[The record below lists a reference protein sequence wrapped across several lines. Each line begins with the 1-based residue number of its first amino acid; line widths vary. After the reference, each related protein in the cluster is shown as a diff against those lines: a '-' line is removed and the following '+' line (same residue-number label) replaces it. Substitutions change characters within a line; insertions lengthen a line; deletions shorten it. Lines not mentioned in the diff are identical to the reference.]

1 MIVNQEQ
8 NYTIPVRVPGL
19 DFRAEL
25 NGIVKRYA
33 EKRGYPYR
41 HVWNIYYSAL
51 HDHLHFDVRD
61 IAAELKMRPLDYI
74 EQKRLADIAIHVA
87 GEIFGH
93 WL

>member
-1 MIVNQEQ
+1 MMNQDQ
-8 NYTIPVRVPGL
+8 AQYNAPVRVPGL

-33 EKRGYPYR
+33 EKQGYPYR

-51 HDHLHFDVRD
+51 QDHLRFDVRGTAD
-61 IAAELKMRPLDYI
+61 ALHMRPLDFI
-74 EQKRLADIAIHVA
+74 EQKRLTEAAIHVA
-87 GEIFGH
+87 GEIFGR